1 VTCSGSC
8 HCCICTVITNEVITN
23 ESPTLTPLA
32 QELAQ
37 APTQTAMS
45 VSTSSVCGPLTY
57 DEALSKQIG
66 QLGWGQWRT
75 LLWASLPQ
83 ISAAAA
89 FFLWVF
95 VTVDPVANHYWS
107 CTDTADS
114 ACAAVWQQEI
124 PSSQSF
130 CSLNREQWQ
139 WTNEGVS
146 AAETCLC
153 CT

>member
-1 VTCSGSC
+1 
-8 HCCICTVITNEVITN
+8 
-23 ESPTLTPLA
+23 
-32 QELAQ
+32 
-37 APTQTAMS
+37 MS
-45 VSTSSVCGPLTY
+45 VTTSSFGGPLTY
-57 DEALSKQIG
+57 DEALAKQIG

-95 VTVDPVANHYWS
+95 VTVDPVANHFWK
-107 CTDTADS
+107 CADTADA

-130 CSLNREQWQ
+130 CSLSREQWQ
-139 WTNEGVS
+139 WTNEGVCAVGTQFFS
-146 AAETCLC
+146 QLHLLVLSVRTAAVCYSKSGAMR
-153 CT
+153 